1 VVQPGDRHYPAA
13 SMTGLLGISG
23 LEIRVELIRTC
34 GALVMFGADYH
45 GCFLPKR
52 WQAPRCP
59 TPDIPIGSGRTARAN
74 TSEIEFYTAC
84 YNSMRDRY
92 QPGLRDLHVVLR
104 RVEDRPDRADYLA
117 IDDDW
122 KPPLHQGEALRRE
135 TEAPRPERFERPT
148 LRFVVS
154 SQ

>member
-1 VVQPGDRHYPAA
+1 
-13 SMTGLLGISG
+13 MTGLLGISG

-45 GCFLPKR
+45 VCFLPKR

-59 TPDIPIGSGRTARAN
+59 TPGIPIGSGGTARAN

-84 YNSMRDRY
+84 FNSMRDRY

-122 KPPLHQGEALRRE
+122 KPLCVPE
-135 TEAPRPERFERPT
+135 TLSVLMT
-148 LRFVVS
+148 
-154 SQ
+154 